1 MSTPERP
8 QDPGEEGYGGTKQDF
23 PTDDDS
29 RDKEHRLEDDDE
41 RSSEQGEGEDVRQ
54 GGWPPD
60 PEPAPQQELDEHA
73 PNDDELI
80 KKLTDN
86 PDPNET
92 DEDEP
97 IPSG

>member
-1 MSTPERP
+1 MSTPERS
-8 QDPGEEGYGGTKQDF
+8 QDPGEHGYGGTKQDF
-23 PTDDDS
+23 PTADHS
-29 RDKEHRLEDDDE
+29 PDKEHRLEDDDD
-41 RSSEQGEGEDVRQ
+41 RSSEEGEDARQ

-60 PEPAPQQELDEHA
+60 PEPARQEPDAHA

-86 PDPNET
+86 PDPDET
-92 DEDEP
+92 DEEEP